1 MQRYFIIFSYDG
13 TNFKGYQKQIKERTV
28 QGELEKA
35 LKEIND
41 NKKVEVHASGR
52 TDAGVHA
59 INQKA
64 HFDLATKITSD
75 KSFKLYI
82 AKWHLHKKSRRSRW

>member
-41 NKKVEVHASGR
+41 NKKVEVHA
-52 TDAGVHA
+52 
-59 INQKA
+59 
-64 HFDLATKITSD
+64 
-75 KSFKLYI
+75 
-82 AKWHLHKKSRRSRW
+82 